1 MYLAPIVVEIA
12 FGRLKRKA
20 GRTVVDNYFA
30 RASNNLKTFFKIGV
44 KVKIK

>member
-20 GRTVVDNYFA
+20 GRTAIGNYFIC
-30 RASNNLKTFFKIGV
+30 ASTNLKMFFKIDAKV
-44 KVKIK
+44 KVI